1 VSGERQ
7 ERAAQELQEAADG
20 FIGALRLAQ
29 GMDEAA
35 FARLREAIIEA
46 GLAWEAED
54 YLPKRVVNILVG
66 MFSWIDSASYLYE
79 GDEAAVIK
87 RAAMNVET
95 LIFERV
101 VPAQ

>member
-7 ERAAQELQEAADG
+7 ERAAHELQEAADG

-29 GMDEAA
+29 GMDETA

-66 MFSWIDSASYLYE
+66 MFSWIDSASYLYD
-79 GDEAAVIK
+79 GDESAAI
-87 RAAMNVET
+87 RHTAMNVET

-101 VPAQ
+101 VPAR

>member
-1 VSGERQ
+1 MPGERQ
-7 ERAAQELQEAADG
+7 ERAAQELQEAANG
-20 FIGALRLAQ
+20 LIGALRLAQ
-29 GMDEAA
+29 GMDETA

-46 GLAWEAED
+46 GSAWEVEN

-66 MFSWIDSASYLYE
+66 MFSWIDSASYLYD
-79 GDEAAVIK
+79 GDEAAAIK

-101 VPAQ
+101 VPAR

>member
-1 VSGERQ
+1 MSGERR

-29 GMDEAA
+29 GMDETA

-46 GLAWEAED
+46 GSAWEAED

-66 MFSWIDSASYLYE
+66 MFSWIDSASYLYD
-79 GDEAAVIK
+79 GDEAAAIK

-101 VPAQ
+101 VPAR

>member
-29 GMDEAA
+29 GMDEAS

-46 GLAWEAED
+46 GSTWEAED
-54 YLPKRVVNILVG
+54 YLPKQMVNILVG

-79 GDEAAVIK
+79 GDEATAIK
-87 RAAMNVET
+87 RAAMEAET
-95 LIFERV
+95 LIFRHI

>member
-1 VSGERQ
+1 MSSERQ

-29 GMDEAA
+29 GMNESA
-35 FARLREAIIEA
+35 FERLREAIIEV
-46 GLAWEAED
+46 GSAWESED
-54 YLPKRVVNILVG
+54 YLPKRVVNIIVG

-79 GDEAAVIK
+79 GGEAAAIK

-101 VPAQ
+101 VPAR